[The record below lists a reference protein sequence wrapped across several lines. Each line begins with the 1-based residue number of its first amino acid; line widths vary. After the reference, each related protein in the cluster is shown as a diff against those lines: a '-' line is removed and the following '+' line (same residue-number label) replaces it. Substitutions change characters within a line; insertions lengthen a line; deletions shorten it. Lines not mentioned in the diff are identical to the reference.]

1 MIGADHFN
9 WQLSRKWRRVL
20 SCTLCC
26 ALLCATPLIANQ
38 VWATQMKQETPA
50 VILHNLKSFRQMG
63 SALYIAAHPD
73 DENTELLTYLSRGRK
88 YRTAYLS
95 LTRGDGGQ
103 NVLGPD
109 LGAKLGIART
119 QELLAA
125 RHIDGAQQ
133 FFSRAIDFG
142 FSKSYIDTLEAW
154 NKKEILSDTVRIIRQ
169 FKPDVLITR
178 FSPSPGGTH
187 GHHTASTVLALEA
200 FKLAGDKNAFPELD
214 LAPWQPKRIL
224 WNTSPWQKDK
234 VTAAKLLKI
243 ESGGIDAV
251 SGKAFVDIAGESR
264 AMHKTQGFD
273 TFKMPV
279 APGPRTES
287 FQLLDGEAATQDIM
301 DGVDTSWKR
310 VSGGDAILKSIDE
323 IIADFKPDDVS
334 ASVPALLKLRA
345 QLTALPHSQ
354 LDSVIVEKR
363 ALLDGILQLCLGLE
377 VETTIAQNEVLPGE
391 PVKLRHVVRRNS
403 KSNAVAVKLV
413 AVRYP
418 TLNKEFSKKL
428 AIDLNKETSWDT
440 EVTIPT
446 STHLAQPWWLRVEGT
461 AGLFTAEN
469 PDLIGTAENAP
480 SFPIDEI
487 FEVDGQTFIVHDQP
501 VTTSKNESGAV
512 ITRRLDVISP
522 VFIHFNF
529 DTMVF
534 TPGTTK
540 AVEVEVTAA
549 SGGSSGTISL
559 QAPGDWNVSPSSHK
573 INLTSAGQR
582 EHYKFSITAPPQ
594 ASTGKI
600 AAVAE
605 INGVQY
611 SSKREEINYLHI
623 PRQLMQAPAV
633 MHAVS
638 IALETRG
645 KSIGYIPGAG
655 DSLSQNLQQ
664 MGYTVTVLD
673 DTKLTLEQLQKYDA
687 IIIGVRA
694 FNVSKSIAADLPA
707 IFEYVKSGG
716 TVITQYNR
724 PDKLVTEKIAP
735 YDLHISS
742 GRVTDKKAEITFLA
756 PENPILNSPNK
767 ITAADFE
774 DWVQE
779 RGLYFANQWDPQFTP
794 LIACNDTGEAPLKG
808 GLLVAQYGKGH
819 YIYTGLSFFRQLPA
833 GVPGAY
839 RLLANMIAIG
849 K

>member
-9 WQLSRKWRRVL
+9 WQLSRKWRRAIACAL
-20 SCTLCC
+20 SCAFVC
-26 ALLCATPLIANQ
+26 AASFFGSAVLGTE
-38 VWATQMKQETPA
+38 MKQETPA
-50 VILHNLKSFRQMG
+50 VILQNLKSFRQMG

-73 DENTELLTYLSRGRK
+73 DENTELLTYLSRGRN

-142 FSKSYIDTLEAW
+142 FSKSYVDTLEAW
-154 NKKEILSDTVRIIRQ
+154 NKKEILSDMVRIIRQ

-200 FKLAGDKNAFPELD
+200 FKLAGDKNAFPELH
-214 LAPWQPKRIL
+214 LEPWQPKRIL
-224 WNTSPWQKDK
+224 WNTSPWQRDK
-234 VTAAKLLKI
+234 VTSAKILKI

-273 TFKMPV
+273 TFKMPI

-301 DGVDTSWKR
+301 DGIDTSWKR
-310 VSGGDAILKSIDE
+310 VAGGDAVLKSTDE
-323 IIADFKPDDVS
+323 IIANFKPDDVS
-334 ASVPALLKLRA
+334 ASVPALLKMRN
-345 QLTALPHSQ
+345 QLAALPHSQ
-354 LDSVIVEKR
+354 LDSVFVEKR
-363 ALLDGILQLCLGLE
+363 ALLDGILQACLGLE
-377 VETTIAQNEVLPGE
+377 VQTTISQNEVLPGE
-391 PVKLRHVVRRNS
+391 QVKLHHVVKRNS
-403 KSNAVAVKLV
+403 KSADVTVKLV

-418 TLNKEFSKKL
+418 ALDKEVNKQLIVDS
-428 AIDLNKETSWDT
+428 AKEASWDT
-440 EVTIPT
+440 EVTVPA
-446 STHLAQPWWLRVEGT
+446 STLLAQPWWLRLEGT
-461 AGLFTAEN
+461 AGLFAAEN

-480 SFPIDEI
+480 SFPIEEI
-487 FEVDGQTFIVHDQP
+487 FEVNGQTLIVHDQP
-501 VTTSKNESGAV
+501 VTISKNESGEV
-512 ITRRLDVISP
+512 SKRPIDVISP
-522 VFIHFNF
+522 VFVHFNF
-529 DTMVF
+529 ETMVF

-540 AVEVEVTAA
+540 TVEVEVTAA
-549 SGGSSGTISL
+549 RGGSSGTLSL
-559 QAPGDWNVSPSSHK
+559 QGPGDWKITPATHK
-573 INLTSAGQR
+573 INLSSAGQR

-594 ASTGKI
+594 ASTAKI

-633 MHAVS
+633 MQAVS
-638 IALETRG
+638 IDLETRG
-645 KSIGYIPGAG
+645 KTIGYIPGAG
-655 DSLSQNLQQ
+655 DSLTQNLQQ

-673 DTKLTLEQLQKYDA
+673 DSKLTLEQLQKYDA

-707 IFEYVKSGG
+707 IFEYIKNGG

-756 PENPILNSPNK
+756 PENPLLNTPNK
-767 ITAADFE
+767 LTAADF
-774 DWVQE
+774 DGWVQE

-794 LIACNDTGEAPLKG
+794 LIACNDRGEAPLKG

-839 RLLANMIAIG
+839 RLLANMIAMG